1 MKKTLILTE
10 SDLVKLIDRIV
21 ESLDEQYDQDI
32 DANYDEEDYVEAFL
46 QYFRPWVRTKH
57 GDEIGEYP
65 LSYLIKKYMS
75 EFAED
80 NGLEPDKVIYHYRNS
95 LINAGNI
102 GKNLVFQS
110 KYKLPTLRSKVK
122 FTDKF
127 KKPLE
132 FFLNDLNLPDYIKL
146 NFVEDNPYDVR
157 VEIIV
162 DWLGLIKSKDEKG
175 LSISSIKIEL
185 EKNIKNFLGID
196 YGNPTHGQLKLNFS
210 SYPTYVGLDEWIQ
223 KDFNKEIKKKIK
235 ALPNAKRIIHSI
247 KFQDYG
253 GTRIGGEIH
262 LSIKSMNW
270 NGKHD
275 LIKSIKDMLQSM
287 GYNTNILQIH

>member
-10 SDLVKLIDRIV
+10 SELVKVINRIV

-32 DANYDEEDYVEAFL
+32 DANYDEEDYVEVFL
-46 QYFRPWVRTKH
+46 KYFRPWVRTKH

-80 NGLEPDKVIYHYRNS
+80 NGLEPDEVIYDYINS
-95 LINAGNI
+95 LSNAGNLGEKLVLQ
-102 GKNLVFQS
+102 GKH
-110 KYKLPTLRSKVK
+110 KLPTLRSKVK

-132 FFLNDLNLPDYIKL
+132 FFLNELNIPDYIKL
-146 NFVEDNPYDVR
+146 NFVEDNPYNVR

-162 DWLGLIKSKDEKG
+162 DWLGLIKSKEEKAPN
-175 LSISSIKIEL
+175 LNSIKTDL
-185 EKNIKNFLGID
+185 EKKIKNFLGVD
-196 YGNPTHGQLKLNFS
+196 FGNPTHGQLELNFS

-247 KFQDYG
+247 KFQFDLG
-253 GTRIGGEIH
+253 SRIGGKIH
-262 LSIKSMNW
+262 LSIKSYPGRN
-270 NGKHD
+270 D